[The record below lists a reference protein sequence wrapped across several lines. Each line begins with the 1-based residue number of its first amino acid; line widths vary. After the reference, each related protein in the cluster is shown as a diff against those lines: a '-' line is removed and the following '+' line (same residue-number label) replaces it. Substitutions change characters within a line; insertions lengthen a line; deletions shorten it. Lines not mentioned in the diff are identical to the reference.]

1 MIKARLLSILR
12 PLAGV
17 AVSLLFLGSAK
28 ADGSH
33 VFWEVAGK
41 HNTVYLLGS
50 VHLLHIDDR
59 ALPSVTEDAYLDA
72 EVLVEELNI
81 LQMASEMLV
90 PEAIAAQVLPE
101 GQSLA
106 AIIGPELHAQL
117 KVAAKDLGLDTD
129 FLSRLQ
135 PWYVASIVSALRL
148 AKAGFNAQD
157 GVDYQI
163 ALRAQRDGKPIVGL
177 ETAAQQLGF
186 LASMSM
192 EDQRNF
198 LAATLNE
205 SEDGEE
211 LREITEAWRNGDL
224 VALEALLKQGAEQMP
239 TFFQRI
245 VVDRN
250 RNWMPRIEQ
259 MLADPQKDYLVV
271 TGALHMIGKEGL
283 VEMLRDKGYKIT
295 RK

>member
-1 MIKARLLSILR
+1 MNMIDPFGRGI
-12 PLAGV
+12 
-17 AVSLLFLGSAK
+17 
-28 ADGSH
+28 
-33 VFWEVAGK
+33 
-41 HNTVYLLGS
+41 
-50 VHLLHIDDR
+50 
-59 ALPSVTEDAYLDA
+59 
-72 EVLVEELNI
+72 
-81 LQMASEMLV
+81 
-90 PEAIAAQVLPE
+90 
-101 GQSLA
+101 
-106 AIIGPELHAQL
+106 
-117 KVAAKDLGLDTD
+117 
-129 FLSRLQ
+129 
-135 PWYVASIVSALRL
+135 L